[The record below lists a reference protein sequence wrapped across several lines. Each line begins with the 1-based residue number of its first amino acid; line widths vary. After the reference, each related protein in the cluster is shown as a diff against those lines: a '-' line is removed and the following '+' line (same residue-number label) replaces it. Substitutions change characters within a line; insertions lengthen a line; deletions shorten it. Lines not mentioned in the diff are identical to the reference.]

1 MIKRTL
7 YIEGDT
13 VRQVQE
19 REYVENS
26 LYVNPIYFCSTNRIP
41 LNLYLIFQKH
51 FDEVMPAWV
60 VERYRE
66 QHGKKTN

>member
-1 MIKRTL
+1 MMLRRKRA
-7 YIEGDT
+7 E
-13 VRQVQE
+13 VPV
-19 REYVENS
+19 
-26 LYVNPIYFCSTNRIP
+26 
-41 LNLYLIFQKH
+41 NLYLIFQKH